1 MKRWN
6 GWGDENSSMA
16 LPISADV
23 FLQQRVG
30 AGNKLTDI
38 SLADAVNLVPAS
50 KLNTFI
56 KGKLEGRIKRSLENN
71 SHPLI
76 STDAEQRLRHARGH
90 SLPDYIA
97 MRTGDIKHFPDG
109 VCFPENRLQVKELLQ
124 YAKQNNIELI
134 PYGGGTSV
142 AGHINPKADSS
153 RAIVTVDMTHMN
165 QLLDLDEESH
175 IATFGAGTLG
185 PMVEAQLRAKG
196 YTLGHFPQSFELSSI
211 GGWIASRSSGQQS
224 LRYGRIEQLFAGGN
238 IETFAGS
245 LEMPAFPASSAGP
258 DVREIILG
266 SEGRFGILTE
276 VKVRVTKLSDHE
288 EFSVL
293 FFPSWQQAKSFCRMT
308 VQSHIQLSMLRV
320 SNAVETQ
327 TQLKLAGHEKAIY
340 WLEKYLNLRGC
351 SQEKCML
358 TFGITGS
365 NKQVKQVKSLLKP
378 WIKKYQG
385 ISAGTLLGK
394 KWQENR
400 FRSPYLRDALWHKG
414 YVVDTL
420 ETATNWDNVDNLVQK
435 IEQTLSSTLA
445 STPSAS
451 EQVHVFT
458 HLSHVYKQGC
468 SLYTTYVYKNGKD
481 HHETLANW
489 QKLKHAASKAIVQH
503 GGTIS
508 HQHGVGKD
516 HAHYLAIEKGEQG
529 MQLLHALSA
538 HFDEKK
544 LLNPGTLLND

>member
-6 GWGDENSSMA
+6 GWGDENTSMQ
-16 LPISADV
+16 LPSSADA
-23 FLQQRVG
+23 FLQQTLG
-30 AGNKLTDI
+30 AGNKSTDI
-38 SLADAVNLVPAS
+38 SLISAVSLVPSS
-50 KLNTFI
+50 K
-56 KGKLEGRIKRSLENN
+56 LENN
-71 SHPLI
+71 TFPLI
-76 STDAEQRLRHARGH
+76 STDAQQRLRHARGQ

-97 MRTGDIKHFPDG
+97 MRTGDIKHFPEG
-109 VCFPENRLQVKELLQ
+109 VCFPENRQQVKELLV

-142 AGHINPKADSS
+142 AGHINPKSDSS
-153 RAIVTVDMTHMN
+153 RAIVTVNMTHMN

-238 IETFAGS
+238 VETFAGS
-245 LEMPAFPASSAGP
+245 LNLPAFPASSAGP
-258 DVREIILG
+258 DLREIILG

-276 VKVRVTKLSDHE
+276 VKVRVTKLAKYE

-293 FFPSWQQAKSFCRMT
+293 FFPNWHQAKTFCQT
-308 VQSHIQLSMLRV
+308 VVQNHIQLSMLRV
-320 SNAVETQ
+320 SNTIETQ
-327 TQLKLAGHEKAIY
+327 TQLKLAGHEQAIS

-365 NKQVKQVKSLLKP
+365 KKQVKQVKSLLKP
-378 WIKKYQG
+378 WVKKYQG
-385 ISAGTLLGK
+385 ISAGSLLGK

-400 FRSPYLRDALWHKG
+400 FRSPYLRDALWQKG

-420 ETATNWDNVDNLVQK
+420 ETATNWSNVDNLMKKV
-435 IEQTLSSTLA
+435 EQTLSTTLA
-445 STPSAS
+445 NN

-468 SLYTTYVYKNGKD
+468 SLYTTYVYKNSKD
-481 HHETLANW
+481 HHDTLANW
-489 QKLKHAASKAIVQH
+489 QQLKHNASEVIVKN

-516 HAHYLAIEKGEQG
+516 HAPYLPVEKGEQG
-529 MQLLHALSA
+529 MSVLHSLSA
-538 HFDEKK
+538 HFDEHK